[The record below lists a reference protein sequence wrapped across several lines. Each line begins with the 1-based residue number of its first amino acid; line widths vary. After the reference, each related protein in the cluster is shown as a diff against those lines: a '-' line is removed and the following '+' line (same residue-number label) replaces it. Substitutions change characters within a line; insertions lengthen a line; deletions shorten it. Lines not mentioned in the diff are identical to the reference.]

1 MAHKQQLLDAL
12 KDKLKKFH
20 AATPPANME
29 EIRELFSDFAGK
41 PLSADTLM
49 TLLAAGHDMEAVARA
64 AGDGK
69 GVSFDQLSKIF
80 VIGVQ
85 PTDTAEALG
94 AVLDKHIAKL
104 ETSSGSKTATDDT
117 AAQEAAASEAG
128 AQV

>member
-12 KDKLKKFH
+12 KDKLEKFH

-69 GVSFDQLSKIF
+69 GVSFD
-80 VIGVQ
+80 
-85 PTDTAEALG
+85 EALG

-104 ETSSGSKTATDDT
+104 ETSSGPKTATDDT

>member
-1 MAHKQQLLDAL
+1 
-12 KDKLKKFH
+12 
-20 AATPPANME
+20 
-29 EIRELFSDFAGK
+29 
-41 PLSADTLM
+41 
-49 TLLAAGHDMEAVARA
+49 
-64 AGDGK
+64 
-69 GVSFDQLSKIF
+69 

-117 AAQEAAASEAG
+117 AVQEAAASQAG